1 MSSLTALAPYLVLI
15 AAGFLPNE
23 IWRMLGIVVAHG
35 LDEGSELVV
44 WVRAVATALLA
55 GVIARIIL
63 FPPGGLAD
71 VPLTVRL
78 LAMAAGFAAF
88 ALVRRSV
95 LRRAGRGGGAGPG
108 RVLVD
113 RLIRT
118 ARWRCRLATA
128 PKKSPDAFFF
138 NGGIAESERI
148 SGGRSGGAGLHKA
161 RLT

>member
-1 MSSLTALAPYLVLI
+1 MNALGDLAPYLVLI

-44 WVRAVATALLA
+44 WVRAVATAVLA

-78 LAMAAGFAAF
+78 AAMAAGFAAF

-95 LRRAGRGGGAGPG
+95 LLG
-108 RVLVD
+108 VLVGEAV
-113 RLIRT
+113 LV
-118 ARWRCRLATA
+118 L
-128 PKKSPDAFFF
+128 
-138 NGGIAESERI
+138 
-148 SGGRSGGAGLHKA
+148 GAYWFTG
-161 RLT
+161 